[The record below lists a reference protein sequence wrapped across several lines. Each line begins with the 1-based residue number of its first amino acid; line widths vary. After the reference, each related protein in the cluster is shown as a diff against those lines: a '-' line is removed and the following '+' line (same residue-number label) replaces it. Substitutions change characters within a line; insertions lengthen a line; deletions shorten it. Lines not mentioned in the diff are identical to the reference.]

1 MKFKDFEVFSMHSSV
16 SEGVKALDFVKD
28 GSILISAG
36 REGAIFAYD
45 LEGMSE

>member
-1 MKFKDFEVFSMHSSV
+1 MHSSV
-16 SEGVKALDFVKD
+16 GDGVKALEFVKD

-36 REGAIFAYD
+36 GEGAVFAYD